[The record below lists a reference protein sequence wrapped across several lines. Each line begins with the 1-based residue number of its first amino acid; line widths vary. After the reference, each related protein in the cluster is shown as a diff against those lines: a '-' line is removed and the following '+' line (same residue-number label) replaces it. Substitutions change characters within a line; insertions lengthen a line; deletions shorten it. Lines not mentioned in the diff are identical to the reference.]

1 MITISPFQTGNV
13 IITGARNM
21 KQIEEAYEFIKT
33 VFTLHKD
40 EILRK
45 TYNLPGEEEP
55 VTKAP
60 RVSTGWIQHPCPRN
74 VSKIPVS
81 AIVEE

>member
-1 MITISPFQTGNV
+1 
-13 IITGARNM
+13 M
-21 KQIEEAYEFIKT
+21 KQIEEAYEFIKR

-55 VTKAP
+55 VVKAP
-60 RVSTGWIQHPCPRN
+60 RVSNGWIQHPCPRN
-74 VSKIPVS
+74 VSKIPAASVS
-81 AIVEE
+81 EE